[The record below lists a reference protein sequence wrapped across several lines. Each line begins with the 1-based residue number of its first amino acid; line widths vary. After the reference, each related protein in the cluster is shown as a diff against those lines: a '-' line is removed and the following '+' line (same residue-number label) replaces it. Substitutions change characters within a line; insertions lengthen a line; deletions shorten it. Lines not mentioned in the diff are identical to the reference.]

1 MLDTMQCL
9 QKALVSEATGTV
21 NTTCQKLAEKA
32 FASHPRCYLSSGLCK
47 LPVSDWLEI
56 VKVVQLKTL
65 FQNWDAFKGT
75 VEAAEGCLEF
85 YAFLLHIGGL

>member
-1 MLDTMQCL
+1 MGESW
-9 QKALVSEATGTV
+9 VSYHRRDGRSLTSVTEEQQG
-21 NTTCQKLAEKA
+21 
-32 FASHPRCYLSSGLCK
+32 RGM
-47 LPVSDWLEI
+47 DWLEI
-56 VKVVQLKTL
+56 VKVVQLITL